1 MASPR
6 GKTLGTLLIIF
17 FALVAFAAWIA
28 WSNSIPP
35 KDVLKV
41 VIESTVHAFFV
52 VVILGVVL
60 EYVIKKEHQE
70 EILHA
75 VREELFSDKGLAELA
90 SKERLVK
97 LMRSQLEVLTDSV
110 RAEALYSGGIRPYI
124 EGSAFNLR
132 TEYQYQIKF
141 TESDEYTRTLQG
153 IGLSHGNYYEVSQA
167 IRYRTHFDRRH
178 ADIDRRHVRVAF
190 IFGHQLHARA
200 SRTQRYIFRE
210 VLHLEELDVERI
222 MRSAHSTHVQLVS
235 QLFNPI
241 LKDPSG
247 NVIPLEEVSIKDSVV
262 ELAYDAR
269 SLWSEGKDGF
279 LSINFEYS
287 MPFSRS
293 AKHFL
298 VVFPEPTDRPKV
310 TFVPALSQKVEAIPF
325 FTRDE
330 RTLDPTS
337 ERTREKG
344 ALNFELTTWLLP
356 SSGIVFVWR

>member
-1 MASPR
+1 MAAPR

-17 FALVAFAAWIA
+17 FALIAFAAWVA

-35 KDVLKV
+35 RDVLKV

-60 EYVIKKEHQE
+60 EYVVKKEHQE

-75 VREELFSDKGLAELA
+75 VRQELFSDRGLGELA
-90 SKERLVK
+90 SRDRLVK
-97 LMRSQLEVLTDSV
+97 LLRSQLEVLTDSI
-110 RAEALYSGGIRPYI
+110 RAEALYAGGIRPYI
-124 EGSAFNLR
+124 EGHAFNLR

-141 TESDEYTRTLQG
+141 AEAGEYIDGLQVL
-153 IGLSHGNYYEVSQA
+153 GLSPGNYYEVSQS
-167 IRYRTHFDRRH
+167 IRYRTHFSSRQ
-178 ADIDRRHVRVAF
+178 ADIDRRHARVAF
-190 IFGHQLHARA
+190 ILGHRLHARA

-210 VLHLEELDVERI
+210 VLHLEERDVELI
-222 MRSAHSTHVQLVS
+222 MNAEPSSHFQLVS
-235 QLFNPI
+235 QLFSPA
-241 LKDPSG
+241 LKDPNG
-247 NVIPLEEVSIKDSVV
+247 NVVPLEDVSIKDSVV
-262 ELAYDAR
+262 ELSYDAR
-269 SLWSEGKDGF
+269 SLWAKEKDHC

-287 MPFSRS
+287 MPYSRS

-298 VVFPEPTDRPKV
+298 VVFPEPTERPKV
-310 TFVPALSQKVEAIPF
+310 GFVPALSQAVEAIPF

-330 RTLDPTS
+330 GSLDPTS

-356 SSGIVFVWR
+356 SSGIVFVWK